1 MLLKEYRIP
10 LPLSV
15 EEYRVAQLY
24 MIAKKSR
31 EESKGVGSGVEI
43 MVNEPYTD
51 GPGGSGQYTHKIYHI
66 GSHLPG
72 WFKALLPKSALTVEE
87 EAWNAYPYTK
97 TRYTCPF
104 IERFYLEIETK
115 YFADAGE
122 QENVFELSG
131 AELRNLQV
139 DLIDVV
145 KDQLTGSDYVREEDP
160 KLYISAKTSRGP
172 LDDDW
177 IQAYLDHRQ
186 LGTPAPPPGDGTIM
200 CAYKLCRVEFRYWG
214 MQSKIEKF
222 IHDVALRKT
231 MLRAHRQAWAWQDEW
246 VGLTMEDIRQIER
259 ETQEALARKMAAD
272 QVSEEGDEDEAL
284 AHSCSAASMSKV
296 DLNVIDKDKEVTVG
310 EPVKPASRA
319 RSKSRSPP
327 RLVQEP
333 EPEPSA
339 PLPIASPKPADGRGH
354 AQGPRKSWVRSNSKG
369 ALHSPSGSSTQ
380 SFDLQ
385 LANWRMES
393 IVRESDS
400 SSNDEFFDAEDIC
413 GNEDYG
419 FSPMT
424 KWSSLEMV
432 SSENEKGGIFGGA
445 STPDEDSIFSASHI
459 RRTHAV
465 SFGRSA
471 STTGAS
477 TSLSDSPT
485 ASPGHQAGVSATPCP
500 TSVLVLVLHAGNVLD
515 SGAEGPTPKTAD
527 LATFRAAMDSA
538 IRQHYPTMLGRV
550 ALRLVTCP
558 APCAEALAVLSNLSP
573 YSFQASPSAVD
584 GGAFRHQD
592 SIPLGALPLFAVSS
606 PDFPDLVSRTVCAAN
621 QAYHDFLKSEQGQG
635 FAGQVAL
642 IGDSVGSILGFDALC
657 RAAQMSSRYGSENS
671 INEETPGAAPRP
683 NPLISIS
690 DGSGNEDAEDSGG
703 AVTAASSG
711 GASAAQGTPSRS
723 YRKSASHPPDAAAAA
738 ATASEVTGILE
749 GAASFHRLLSA
760 PPPRRS
766 SSCSSEQ
773 GGHGRFDFEVSDF
786 FMFGSPIALVM
797 AYRKMLSFDDK
808 NAPLPRPQCSQVYNL
823 FHPTDPLAAR
833 LEPLLSARFSQ
844 LPPVNVPRYQKYPLG
859 DGQPIHLLEYLQSHA
874 HIFVEGLPP
883 SSSGYACM
891 GRRTSEAS
899 ISSTVSGV
907 SEALPLSTVTSLTQ
921 KWWGSRRLDFA
932 LYCPE
937 GLANFPPHVLPHLF
951 HASYWESMDVVGL
964 LLRQLLRGGCGVA
977 GGLDGGGGDGVAAG
991 TLDRDLAPFV
1001 PGQPREKWLRK
1012 RTSVKIKN
1020 VTANHR
1026 ANDVIVKEGEP
1037 QVLTARFMYGPLDMV
1052 ALSGEK
1058 VDVHLMRDSGHWT
1071 LLGTQLTDRNGR
1083 LSFSV
1088 PKDLGLGYGLFPV
1101 KAIVRGD
1108 HTSID
1113 FFLAIVPPKTE
1124 CVVFSID
1131 GSFTASVSVSG
1142 RDPKVRAGAVD
1153 VVRHWQELGYLI
1165 IYITGRPDMQQ
1176 QRVVSWLAQHNFPHG
1191 LVSFAE
1197 GLSTEPLRHKL
1208 SYLRHLQTHAE
1219 IVYHAAYGS
1228 AKDIAVYSALGMVKE
1243 QIFIVG
1249 KVSKKQHSVATV
1261 LSEGYALHLTDLKSP
1276 GLPLCRPAQGNAR
1289 MVLSRGC
1296 FGLPGQGLSGPASA
1310 LRRRR
1315 SAKRT
1320 TSYPLSASPASPG
1333 PSSTS
1338 GGALKTGSGSS
1349 KV

>member
-1 MLLKEYRIP
+1 M
-10 LPLSV
+10 
-15 EEYRVAQLY
+15 
-24 MIAKKSR
+24 KKSR
-31 EESKGVGSGVEI
+31 EESKGAGSGVEI
-43 MVNEPYTD
+43 LVNEPYED
-51 GPGGSGQYTHKIYHI
+51 GPGGCGQYTHKIYHV

-115 YFADAGE
+115 YFGDAGE
-122 QENVFELSG
+122 QENVFELAG
-131 AELRNLQV
+131 PELRNRQV
-139 DLIDVV
+139 DVIDVV
-145 KDQLTGSDYVREEDP
+145 RDQLFGADYVREEDP
-160 KLYISAKTSRGP
+160 RLFVSPKTGRGP
-172 LDDDW
+172 LDEDW
-177 IQAYLDHRQ
+177 IQGFLDHRLQ
-186 LGTPAPPPGDGTIM
+186 GMPPPPPGDGTIM

-272 QVSEEGDEDEAL
+272 ATPEGDEDGAL
-284 AHSCSAASMSKV
+284 QHSCSAASIPKV

-310 EPVKPASRA
+310 EPAPPPGRA
-319 RSKSRSPP
+319 RSPGRPTEDAPSP
-327 RLVQEP
+327 RV
-333 EPEPSA
+333 
-339 PLPIASPKPADGRGH
+339 ADGRGH
-354 AQGPRKSWVRSNSKG
+354 APGPRKSWVRSNSRG

-400 SSNDEFFDAEDIC
+400 SSNEEFFDAEDVC
-413 GNEDYG
+413 GVEDFG
-419 FSPMT
+419 FGPMT

-432 SSENEKGGIFGGA
+432 SSENEKGGIFGGP
-445 STPDEDSIFSASHI
+445 STPDESVEFLCCVCWMRFDKSCSSPTTRRQLNVRNPLSRLCFWAARVGLCIFQGLHDIAFIKDSIFSASHL
-459 RRTHAV
+459 RRATT
-465 SFGRSA
+465 FGRPGPS
-471 STTGAS
+471 S
-477 TSLSDSPT
+477 SLPESPT
-485 ASPGHQAGVSATPCP
+485 ASPGHGAAPGSAPCCA
-500 TSVLVLVLHAGNVLD
+500 TSVLLLVLHGGNVLD
-515 SGAEGPTPKTAD
+515 GGSEGSKGPD
-527 LATFRAAMDSA
+527 LSTFRASLEGAV
-538 IRQHYPTMLGRV
+538 RQHYPAMLGRL
-550 ALRLVTCP
+550 ALRLVPCP

-573 YSFQASPSAVD
+573 YSFQASPCALD
-584 GGAFRHQD
+584 GSTFRHQD
-592 SIPLGALPLFAVSS
+592 SIPLGALPLFGVSS
-606 PDFPDLVSRTVCAAN
+606 PEYPELVAKTVCAAN
-621 QAYHDFLKSEQGQG
+621 QVYHDFLKSEQGHG
-635 FAGQVAL
+635 FTGQVSL
-642 IGDSVGSILGFDALC
+642 IGDSLGAILGFDALC
-657 RAAQMSSRYGSENS
+657 RVAPLGSRYGSDNS
-671 INEETPGAAPRP
+671 INEEAPPAPRP

-690 DGSGNEDAEDSGG
+690 DGSGNDEAEEGPAPPRTSPPQAPLSSQGSAPGRKPLPPADAEAGG
-703 AVTAASSG
+703 L
-711 GASAAQGTPSRS
+711 
-723 YRKSASHPPDAAAAA
+723 
-738 ATASEVTGILE
+738 SE
-749 GAASFHRLLSA
+749 ASFQRLLSA

-773 GGHGRFDFEVSDF
+773 GGHGRFDFDVSDF
-786 FMFGSPIALVM
+786 FMFGSPVALVL

-808 NAPLPRPQCSQVYNL
+808 NAPLVRPQCSQVYNL

-859 DGQPIHLLEYLQSHA
+859 DGQPLHLLEYLQSHA
-874 HIFVEGLPP
+874 HLFVEGVVP
-883 SSSGYACM
+883 SAGYASM

-907 SEALPLSTVTSLTQ
+907 SESLPLSTITSLTQ

-964 LLRQLLRGGCGVA
+964 LLRQLLRGDCA
-977 GGLDGGGGDGVAAG
+977 QPAPGGAPA
-991 TLDRDLAPFV
+991 LDRDLAPFV

-1020 VTANHR
+1020 VAANHR
-1026 ANDVIVKEGEP
+1026 ANDVIVKEGDP
-1037 QVLTARFMYGPLDMV
+1037 QLLSARFMYGPLDMV

-1058 VDVHLMRDSGHWT
+1058 VDLHLMRDNGQWT

-1083 LSFSV
+1083 LGFCV
-1088 PKDLGLGYGLFPV
+1088 PRDLGLGYGLFPV

-1108 HTSID
+1108 HTAID
-1113 FFLAIVPPKTE
+1113 FFLAVVPPKTE

-1197 GLSTEPLRHKL
+1197 GLSTEPLRHKA

-1219 IVYHAAYGS
+1219 VVYHAAYGS
-1228 AKDIAVYSALGMVKE
+1228 AKDIAVYSALGLTKD

-1249 KVSKKQHSVATV
+1249 KVSKKQYSQAIV
-1261 LSEGYALHLTDLKSP
+1261 LTEGYASHLTELKSP
-1276 GLPLCRPAQGNAR
+1276 GVPLCRPAQGNAR

-1296 FGLPGQGLSGPASA
+1296 FGLPGQGMAGPGGA

-1320 TSYPLSASPASPG
+1320 TSFPLSAPPPGSPG
-1333 PSSTS
+1333 GPRP
-1338 GGALKTGSGSS
+1338 GSGSS

>member
-31 EESKGVGSGVEI
+31 EESKGAGSGVEI
-43 MVNEPYTD
+43 LVNEPYTD

-115 YFADAGE
+115 YFGDAGE

-139 DLIDVV
+139 DVIDVV
-145 KDQLTGSDYVREEDP
+145 RDQLSGSDYVREEDP
-160 KLYISAKTSRGP
+160 KLYVSLKTARGP
-172 LDDDW
+172 LEDDW
-177 IQAYLDHRQ
+177 IQSYLDHRQ
-186 LGTPAPPPGDGTIM
+186 LGTPAPAPGDGTIM

-259 ETQEALARKMAAD
+259 ETQEALARKMATD
-272 QVSEEGDEDEAL
+272 QASQEGDEEEEAL
-284 AHSCSAASMSKV
+284 AHSCSAASIPKV

-327 RLVQEP
+327 RLVREP
-333 EPEPSA
+333 EPDASS
-339 PLPIASPKPADGRGH
+339 LASPKPADGRGH

-400 SSNDEFFDAEDIC
+400 SSNDEFFDAEDIVAAD
-413 GNEDYG
+413 EYG

-485 ASPGHQAGVSATPCP
+485 ASPGHQGAGVSACP
-500 TSVLVLVLHAGNVLD
+500 TSVLVLVLHAGNVLEA
-515 SGAEGPTPKTAD
+515 GTEGPSPKAAD
-527 LATFRAAMDSA
+527 LQTFRAAVDSA
-538 IRQHYPTMLGRV
+538 VRQHYPTMLGRV
-550 ALRLVTCP
+550 AMRLVTCP

-573 YSFQASPSAVD
+573 YSFQASPSAID

-606 PDFPDLVSRTVCAAN
+606 PEFPDHVSRTVCAAN
-621 QAYHDFLKSEQGQG
+621 QVYHEFLKSEQGQG

-657 RAAQMSSRYGSENS
+657 RAAQIGSRYGSENS
-671 INEETPGAAPRP
+671 INEEPASSAPRP

-690 DGSGNEDAEDSGG
+690 DGSGNEDAEDAG
-703 AVTAASSG
+703 AAAASSG
-711 GASAAQGTPSRS
+711 STAAAAVQGTPSRN

-738 ATASEVTGILE
+738 ASASEVTGMGD
-749 GAASFHRLLSA
+749 GASSFYRLLSA

-786 FMFGSPIALVM
+786 FMFGSPIALVL

-874 HIFVEGLPP
+874 HVFVEGLPP
-883 SSSGYACM
+883 SGYACM

-907 SEALPLSTVTSLTQ
+907 SEALPLSTVTSREHT
-921 KWWGSRRLDFA
+921 
-932 LYCPE
+932 
-937 GLANFPPHVLPHLF
+937 LAPTPPT
-951 HASYWESMDVVGL
+951 AG
-964 LLRQLLRGGCGVA
+964 RQ
-977 GGLDGGGGDGVAAG
+977 AG
-991 TLDRDLAPFV
+991 TEVGAEFLA
-1001 PGQPREKWLRK
+1001 
-1012 RTSVKIKN
+1012 
-1020 VTANHR
+1020 R
-1026 ANDVIVKEGEP
+1026 A
-1037 QVLTARFMYGPLDMV
+1037 R
-1052 ALSGEK
+1052 
-1058 VDVHLMRDSGHWT
+1058 H
-1071 LLGTQLTDRNGR
+1071 
-1083 LSFSV
+1083 
-1088 PKDLGLGYGLFPV
+1088 LGL
-1101 KAIVRGD
+1101 K
-1108 HTSID
+1108 
-1113 FFLAIVPPKTE
+1113 
-1124 CVVFSID
+1124 
-1131 GSFTASVSVSG
+1131 
-1142 RDPKVRAGAVD
+1142 
-1153 VVRHWQELGYLI
+1153 LG
-1165 IYITGRPDMQQ
+1165 
-1176 QRVVSWLAQHNFPHG
+1176 
-1191 LVSFAE
+1191 
-1197 GLSTEPLRHKL
+1197 
-1208 SYLRHLQTHAE
+1208 
-1219 IVYHAAYGS
+1219 
-1228 AKDIAVYSALGMVKE
+1228 
-1243 QIFIVG
+1243 
-1249 KVSKKQHSVATV
+1249 
-1261 LSEGYALHLTDLKSP
+1261 
-1276 GLPLCRPAQGNAR
+1276 
-1289 MVLSRGC
+1289 
-1296 FGLPGQGLSGPASA
+1296 
-1310 LRRRR
+1310 
-1315 SAKRT
+1315 
-1320 TSYPLSASPASPG
+1320 
-1333 PSSTS
+1333 
-1338 GGALKTGSGSS
+1338 
-1349 KV
+1349 